1 MTVLN
6 SDTQTAL
13 MLYHKRQL
21 LQLMAK
27 GDLANQHERT
37 VWTIYSY
44 IATQL
49 SLFSIA
55 SHSIYYI
62 TKK

>member
-27 GDLANQHERT
+27 GDLANQLRELSGQ
-37 VWTIYSY
+37 YSY
-44 IATQL
+44 IAKQL

-55 SHSIYYI
+55 SHSIYN
-62 TKK
+62 KE